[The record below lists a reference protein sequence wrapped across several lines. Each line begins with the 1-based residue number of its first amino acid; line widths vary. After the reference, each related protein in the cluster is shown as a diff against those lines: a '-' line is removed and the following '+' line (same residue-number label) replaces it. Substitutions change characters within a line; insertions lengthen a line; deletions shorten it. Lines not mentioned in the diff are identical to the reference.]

1 MLFPGKALRQNQNK
15 QLNNSHLIGAKS
27 LRRVRR
33 KKKKKLA
40 FVFVVSFPRL
50 DLVTSSR
57 ALAASKLIKDCFK
70 AKVESLYGRNLDPGR
85 FCEAHFGKDLAMRKN
100 SVFRK
105 MYPSV
110 FYMCLHDHGG

>member
-50 DLVTSSR
+50 DLVASSR

-100 SVFRK
+100 
-105 MYPSV
+105 
-110 FYMCLHDHGG
+110 CLPKNVSKCILHVSP